1 VEDSSLQEIED
12 LGINVIRALAM
23 DAPMKANSGH
33 QGTAMALAPL
43 AHALFTRVLRYD
55 AADPA
60 WPDRDRFVLSGGH
73 ASILLYSMLYLTG
86 QGLELEDLK
95 EFRQWGSRTPGHP
108 EVGHT
113 PGVEVTT
120 GPLGQGFANAVGMA
134 ITERFLRN
142 HFGSE
147 LCNHHTF
154 VFAGDG
160 DFSEGISHEAASLAG
175 HLGLGRLICVYD
187 DNHITIDGPTE
198 LSLTDDAAG
207 RFRAYGW
214 EVVELGE
221 TANDVDTLTAALEAA
236 KRDET
241 KPTLL
246 VLRSHIGY
254 PSPSLTDDHA
264 AHGNPFDADEI
275 AATKTVMGLPADEQ
289 FWVPPEV
296 LDLYRTA
303 GARGASERAAWQE
316 RLDASSHGDDWHKA
330 WSAARP
336 DVAAAA
342 LAASAGFEPGSKAAT
357 RKASQKVLTSLTTV
371 MPTIIGGAADLT
383 GNTGTAVDSEL
394 QSVANGG
401 GRQIYFGVREHAMG
415 AALVGAAH
423 HGGVLPL
430 GGTFLVFSDYMRPA
444 VRLAAM
450 SHARCVFVWTH
461 DSVGVGEDG
470 PTHQPVEHV
479 MSLRAIPNLTV
490 IRPADGKETA
500 GAWAVAVNNDGPTA
514 LILSRQDL
522 PVLDSSDAARVAEGA
537 YAVVDVDDPD
547 VILVATG
554 SEVSVCVDAAAELS
568 SDGVATRVVSM
579 PSWELFTKRSEA
591 DRSAVLDP
599 SIPTVSV
606 EAGVTLGWERY
617 ALVSVGIDRFG
628 ASAPGDDVLRHL
640 GITVDNV
647 IASARAAL
655 AKSTHRATQSGD
667 N

>member
-1 VEDSSLQEIED
+1 
-12 LGINVIRALAM
+12 
-23 DAPMKANSGH
+23 
-33 QGTAMALAPL
+33 
-43 AHALFTRVLRYD
+43 
-55 AADPA
+55 
-60 WPDRDRFVLSGGH
+60 
-73 ASILLYSMLYLTG
+73 
-86 QGLELEDLK
+86 
-95 EFRQWGSRTPGHP
+95 
-108 EVGHT
+108 
-113 PGVEVTT
+113 
-120 GPLGQGFANAVGMA
+120 
-134 ITERFLRN
+134 
-142 HFGSE
+142 
-147 LCNHHTF
+147 
-154 VFAGDG
+154 
-160 DFSEGISHEAASLAG
+160 
-175 HLGLGRLICVYD
+175 
-187 DNHITIDGPTE
+187 
-198 LSLTDDAAG
+198 
-207 RFRAYGW
+207 
-214 EVVELGE
+214 
-221 TANDVDTLTAALEAA
+221 
-236 KRDET
+236 
-241 KPTLL
+241 
-246 VLRSHIGY
+246 
-254 PSPSLTDDHA
+254 
-264 AHGNPFDADEI
+264 
-275 AATKTVMGLPADEQ
+275 
-289 FWVPPEV
+289 
-296 LDLYRTA
+296 
-303 GARGASERAAWQE
+303 
-316 RLDASSHGDDWHKA
+316 
-330 WSAARP
+330 
-336 DVAAAA
+336 
-342 LAASAGFEPGSKAAT
+342 
-357 RKASQKVLTSLTTV
+357 

-470 PTHQPVEHV
+470 PTHQPVEHL

-547 VILVATG
+547 VVLVATG